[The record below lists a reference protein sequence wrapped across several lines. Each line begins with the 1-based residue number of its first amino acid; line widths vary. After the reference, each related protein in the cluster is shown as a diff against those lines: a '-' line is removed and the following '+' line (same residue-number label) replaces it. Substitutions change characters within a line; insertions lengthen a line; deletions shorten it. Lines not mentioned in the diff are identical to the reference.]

1 MMFRRWREER
11 TEEMKM
17 TRNITMKSIRPM
29 FAAPTAALFAVVLA
43 AVPITLG
50 ASGVTMASAFAAS
63 DPSSPDLTNTGSNSG
78 DKQTNDSV
86 DKSMKDRA
94 DKSRDT
100 SKDVAGHS
108 DKDSSGGSSH
118 DSGKGGSKGSSH
130 DSGGEGSDR

>member
-1 MMFRRWREER
+1 MMFRRWCEER
-11 TEEMKM
+11 TEEMMM

-29 FAAPTAALFAVVLA
+29 FAAPAAALIAVMLSA
-43 AVPITLG
+43 APVTLG
-50 ASGVTMASAFAAS
+50 ASGITMASAVAAT
-63 DPSSPDLTNTGSNSG
+63 DPSSPDLTNTNSNSG

-86 DKSMKDRA
+86 DKSTKDRA

-118 DSGKGGSKGSSH
+118 DSGKSNGSSH
-130 DSGGEGSDR
+130 DGGGEGNDR